1 MVAAWYS
8 IMARKRTEHPP
19 ASVFMEA
26 ILKAL
31 WEAKGN
37 GVSQEE
43 TQKIF
48 TINLYRFTAVQVQ

>member
-1 MVAAWYS
+1 MDGCRLVFNYG
-8 IMARKRTEHPP
+8 RKRTEHPP

-43 TQKIF
+43 TQ
-48 TINLYRFTAVQVQ
+48 